1 MASFVRITVLV
12 WADILTAYAL
22 FMMMPY
28 LTTVWNLSITRAA
41 AIVNVFSGVTTI
53 MPIGMAFLVDAFMG
67 DYWMLLLSSLAYSFG
82 VSCLAMST
90 PPVLSNAVGNCG
102 EYKPHCVGDD
112 QKVLFYIALALI
124 AIGISGHITSLESFL
139 NQQQEDNS
147 EQLRPL
153 QAAGG
158 LGVILLPIVGCIAL
172 PYIRPWSV
180 RFGIPAICTVVA
192 TFLFTTGSCL
202 YRRTEPQGSPLTT
215 LCRVFVA
222 SASNMCRHLPSND
235 NQVPRTRGLRCLD
248 KAVVQTQNQEQKEQN
263 RWKLCTIEEVED
275 TKNVIRMIPMWM
287 TFIMCGVVI
296 SIGNTY
302 FLEQAT
308 NMNRKVGKLKV
319 PLPIL
324 KFFYDLVKD
333 HFKSLYVKVTKKVIP
348 GKYVPPY
355 GIIVAMLFSILCCI
369 TAAKVETRRLDVIR
383 SHGLLDKP
391 DDSNVKIPMSMFWLL
406 PQFLLL
412 GAVDGMSNFSIDQ
425 FFTNQAPAS
434 MGRYLK
440 IFSHG
445 VIGAGT
451 VGSVLSVYVVGK
463 VSERGGRPSWF
474 QGTLN
479 SRLDNYYWTL
489 TVLSSINLIL
499 YILVALQYTY
509 KDPPITDVSKA
520 TKNERSAQP

>member
-1 MASFVRITVLV
+1 MALSSSSIAVLI

-22 FMMMPY
+22 FVMMPY
-28 LTTVWNLSITRAA
+28 LTTVWNLNITRAA
-41 AIVNVFSGVTTI
+41 AIVNVFSGVATI

-102 EYKPHCVGDD
+102 EYKPHCIGDA
-112 QKVLFYIALALI
+112 QKVLFYTALALI

-147 EQLRPL
+147 EQLSPR

-158 LGVILLPIVGCIAL
+158 VGVILLPIVGCIAL
-172 PYIRPWSV
+172 PYIKPWSV

-202 YRRTEPQGSPLTT
+202 YRHSKPQGSPLTT

-222 SASNMCRHLPSND
+222 SASKMCRHLPSND
-235 NQVPRTRGLRCLD
+235 NQVPRIRGLRCLD

-263 RWKLCTIEEVED
+263 RWKLCTIEEVDD
-275 TKNVIRMIPMWM
+275 TKKVIHMIPMWM

-308 NMNRKVGKLKV
+308 DMNRKVGKLKV
-319 PLPIL
+319 PLPIF

-333 HFKSLYVKVTKKVIP
+333 YFKSQCVKVPKNVKS
-348 GKYVPPY
+348 KRYVPAF
-355 GIIVAMLFSILCCI
+355 GMTVAMLFSILCCI
-369 TAAKVETRRLDVIR
+369 TAAEVETRRLDVIR
-383 SHGLLDKP
+383 RHGFLDKP
-391 DDSNVKIPMSMFWLL
+391 NEKIPMSMFWLL

-412 GAVDGMSNFSIDQ
+412 GAVDGISNFSIDQ

-434 MGRYLK
+434 MSRYLK

-479 SRLDNYYWTL
+479 KSRLDNYYWTL
-489 TVLSSINLIL
+489 TVLSSTNLIL
-499 YILVALQYTY
+499 YILVASWYIY
-509 KDPPITDVSKA
+509 KDPPNEVDDKA
-520 TKNERSAQP
+520 TKNEGSAQA